1 MKPFQPLAFFR
12 HGLLRM
18 RQALN
23 GIALTWESELA
34 MRVHLLAAAVVTGLG
49 VWVGLSMT
57 EWAILFSLYGLI
69 MGLELVN
76 SALEALCNY
85 IQPEDHPA
93 IKRTKD
99 IAAGAV
105 LMASVFAVASAVV
118 LFYPKIAALL
128 STSP

>member
-1 MKPFQPLAFFR
+1 MSLLL

-23 GIALTWESELA
+23 GIALTWESELT
-34 MRVHLLAAAVVTGLG
+34 MRLLLLASVVVSGLG
-49 VWVGLSMT
+49 VWAGLSPL
-57 EWAILFSLYGLI
+57 EWAILLALYGLI
-69 MGLELVN
+69 IGLELVN
-76 SALEALCNY
+76 SSLEALCNY

-105 LMASVFAVASAVV
+105 LMASVFAVAVGVV
-118 LFYPKIAALL
+118 LIYPKISDILA
-128 STSP
+128 T